1 MRSLSWV
8 MSIFVCL
15 FSFAVMAPS
24 ALACSGGAGETI
36 DRLLEW
42 TQIAVKARPVMVDSV
57 RQNGIL
63 AVESYLIG
71 GPGPEF
77 LFFVQHEP
85 INVERILRGDGA
97 CEFFQK
103 ELYVGEV
110 GYYFLSRRPDG
121 SYISTRDWTEE
132 NYVSFPQPDSI
143 IGLSLE
149 NSKFPPSELTVQPLR
164 QDSMFSYYEVGEEA
178 FVSVLAEMTGKTPTA
193 PDTSQ
198 PYPRYAPLKISTA
211 DGKLY
216 ILPIDSTVPVEVT
229 DDLFRQ
235 MMNNYDRPDW
245 NQHLLRPT
253 VCPGEDCV
261 TISSDGM
268 YWAVPGSAHV
278 QRRWQDGQVP
288 RPQAFLFSPTGREL
302 AIWTETTLE
311 IDPVQQWSYRD
322 STVLRSIPLP
332 GAPEAL
338 GQAAWSHD
346 GHQIAYSDEQGV
358 WLVDVYAP
366 DLPPRL
372 LLPAEDGI
380 IPLARAFSPL
390 GRYVHIENG
399 NTWLNVNVVT
409 GEHLPSGLFSPNERL
424 LLAFDPAAAPFNLQI
439 CGVVRELSCN
449 EAIGTVAEQSSDTTI
464 YADQFMAVSWRD
476 PYSFMALVC
485 VKDDMSACFVDR
497 RYLEAEEYWHSSEDY
512 QQGTGYA
519 DDPLYDALVVITGE
533 TQIAINN
540 QTFDLSSSLSAP
552 IDSVEWLPGLFY
564 WR

>member
-1 MRSLSWV
+1 MRDSPLCYPQRNKQEGFKMRSLSWV
-8 MSIFVCL
+8 LLIFICL

-24 ALACSGGAGETI
+24 AQACSGGAGETI

-71 GPGPEF
+71 GPGPAF
-77 LFFVQHEP
+77 LLFVQHEP

-103 ELYVGEV
+103 ELYAGEV

-132 NYVSFPQPDSI
+132 NYISFPQANSTIP
-143 IGLSLE
+143 LSLE
-149 NSKFPPSELTVQPLR
+149 NSKFPPSELTAQPLR

-178 FVSVLAEMTGKTPTA
+178 FVSVLAQMTGQTPTA
-193 PDTSQ
+193 PDTSL
-198 PYPRYAPLKISTA
+198 PYPRYAPLKISTV

-216 ILPIDSTVPVEVT
+216 ILPIDSAVPVEVT

-261 TISSDGM
+261 PISSDGM

-302 AIWTETTLE
+302 AIWTETSLE
-311 IDPVQQWSYRD
+311 IDPVQQWSYQD
-322 STVLRSIPLP
+322 SPVLRSIPLL
-332 GAPEAL
+332 GTPEAI
-338 GQAAWSHD
+338 GQAAWSPD

-358 WLVDVYAP
+358 WLMDVYASH
-366 DLPPRL
+366 LPPRL
-372 LLPAEDGI
+372 LLPAENGI

-390 GRYVHIENG
+390 GHYLHIENG
-399 NTWLNVNVVT
+399 DAWLNVSVVT
-409 GEHLPSGLFSPNERL
+409 GEYLPSGLFSPNERL
-424 LLAFDPAAAPFNLQI
+424 LLAFDPVAAPFKLQI
-439 CGVVRELSCN
+439 CEVARELSCKDLF
-449 EAIGTVAEQSSDTTI
+449 GTLSQQGEGDAL

-485 VKDDMSACFVDR
+485 MKDYKHTFFVDR
-497 RYLEAEEYWHSSEDY
+497 RYLEAE
-512 QQGTGYA
+512 
-519 DDPLYDALVVITGE
+519 
-533 TQIAINN
+533 
-540 QTFDLSSSLSAP
+540 
-552 IDSVEWLPGLFY
+552 
-564 WR
+564 